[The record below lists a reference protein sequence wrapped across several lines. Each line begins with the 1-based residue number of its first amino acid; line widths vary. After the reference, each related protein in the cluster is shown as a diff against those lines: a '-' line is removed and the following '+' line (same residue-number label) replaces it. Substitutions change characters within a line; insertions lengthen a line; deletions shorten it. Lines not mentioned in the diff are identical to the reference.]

1 MHSAFPNP
9 FNSRVKIVFNVSG
22 NTDDYNLSIVNILGE
37 TVRTFKS
44 QKYYSGMNTILW
56 NGKNDFGRDLST
68 GVYFCRLKSKNIDNS
83 IKLLY
88 VK

>member
-1 MHSAFPNP
+1 MS
-9 FNSRVKIVFNVSG
+9 FNVSE
-22 NTDDYNLSIVNILGE
+22 NTNDYNLSIVNILGE

-44 QKYYSGMNTILW
+44 QKFYNGINTVFW
-56 NGKNDFGRDLST
+56 DGKNNFGRDLST

>member
-1 MHSAFPNP
+1 
-9 FNSRVKIVFNVSG
+9 
-22 NTDDYNLSIVNILGE
+22 
-37 TVRTFKS
+37 
-44 QKYYSGMNTILW
+44 MNTILW

>member
-1 MHSAFPNP
+1 M
-9 FNSRVKIVFNVSG
+9 SG
-22 NTDDYNLSIVNILGE
+22 NIDDYHLSIVNVLGE

-44 QKYYSGMNTILW
+44 HKFYRGMNTILW

>member
-1 MHSAFPNP
+1 M
-9 FNSRVKIVFNVSG
+9 SG
-22 NTDDYNLSIVNILGE
+22 NTDDYHLSIVNILGE

-44 QKYYSGMNTILW
+44 QKFYRGMNTILW

-68 GVYFCRLKSKNIDNS
+68 GVYFCRLKSKDIDNS

>member
-1 MHSAFPNP
+1 MHTAFPNP
-9 FNSRVKIVFNVSG
+9 FNSHVKFIFNVSE
-22 NTDDYNLSIVNILGE
+22 NTNDYNLSIFNILGE
-37 TVRTFKS
+37 TVRTFNS
-44 QKYYSGMNTILW
+44 QKFYNGINIVSW
-56 NGKNDFGRDLST
+56 DGKNNFGRDLST